1 MTEICYF
8 IETGKLPTQGDTSAF
23 TASKT
28 IGEDSTGK
36 RKRGFSL
43 LDMREVGY
51 YDEENKKIHRR
62 PIVPGSCGY
71 AKRG

>member
-28 IGEDSTGK
+28 IGEVIFIIYSTLT
-36 RKRGFSL
+36 FSFPFI
-43 LDMREVGY
+43 Y
-51 YDEENKKIHRR
+51 FNKKMTIR
-62 PIVPGSCGY
+62 IY
-71 AKRG
+71 YIYFDITNFIQKL